1 MTRLQRWNQ
10 KTFGSIG
17 FVRKSLGLILFF
29 TLTYCLIFADIPTNA
44 KFELGK
50 PAPCDARAG
59 FTVRLVDEE
68 ATNKAKLDA
77 ASQVSE
83 VEVFNPYAVQSSE
96 ARIDNTISFVRMT
109 LPEAGSKTPPAPTT
123 PSPQAASPL
132 PETIPPSPSSSV
144 NINLSA
150 PQGGGDPA
158 LAGNSQQQAPLD
170 LSPSVYDILIK
181 ANDKELKEYSDTAKQ
196 LLRKAMSSGIRKSE
210 VNQAAANMLSYA
222 ASLRSISSRSK
233 LVAVELASK
242 ALIPN
247 LYTDATATAEA
258 KRKASEQVIPIV
270 KVILPGQI
278 VVREG
283 EIVSKSDIPV
293 LEALDYYHHKLTIR
307 ELSIKSLLVLVLMAI
322 AVTFVSICVPKVYED
337 RKKLAGLALIT
348 IIYAVCAHSMI
359 AAGFKPE
366 ITPITIPAI
375 LIAILYDSE
384 LAILVSILLVLYS
397 SVETTS
403 LSATTASILTSIVAV
418 LSVRQINKRWDLI
431 RSSVII
437 FGSSILFNGLAT
449 VNNVNNLELW
459 ATSALCNGFFSGLL
473 FSLIASGILPFL
485 ESILDVV
492 SRMRLLE
499 LANPSE
505 PLLQELLSKAPGT
518 YQHSLMVSNLA
529 AAAALEIGADDMLC
543 RTGAFYHDIGKSK
556 QPNMFIENQF
566 GHENPHDKLAPS
578 LSAMILISHV
588 RFGLEM
594 ASQHKLPQAIRQ
606 FINEHHGTNLA
617 SFFFQK
623 AQEMSDEPL
632 FEDDFRYPG
641 PKPQSKETA
650 IVMICDGIEA
660 AARTLHSHT
669 KESIQSL
676 VDRMVDN
683 IIRNGQLDECSLSM
697 RDITKIKHS
706 IVYTLAS
713 HYHSRISYPNMQKTP
728 AKSES
733 GKEAEEKQDS
743 ENGRQSQESA
753 ESARSPQAE
762 APVQQETDAKK
773 EQPAAAKFKE
783 NSEQHGS
790 ENNSARQES
799 AEPGEDSSCRFPAAQ
814 RKIKN
819 PEA

>member
-1 MTRLQRWNQ
+1 MTKLQQWRP
-10 KTFGSIG
+10 KIFESIS
-17 FVRKSLGLILFF
+17 FVRKSLGVIVFCV
-29 TLTYCLIFADIPTNA
+29 LTYCLIFADIPTNA
-44 KFELGK
+44 KFEVGK
-50 PAPCDARAG
+50 PAPIDARADY
-59 FTVRLVDEE
+59 TVRLVDEV
-68 ATNKAKLDA
+68 ATNKAKKDA
-77 ASQVSE
+77 AAQVSE
-83 VEVFNPYAVQSSE
+83 VEVYNPYAVQSSE

-109 LPEAGSKTPPAPTT
+109 MPES
-123 PSPQAASPL
+123 SPQAA
-132 PETIPPSPSSSV
+132 PSPSASATDSKADGISPTPTSAIPSAASPAASPADHPSDK
-144 NINLSA
+144 NI
-150 PQGGGDPA
+150 
-158 LAGNSQQQAPLD
+158 QQPPLT
-170 LSPSVYDILIK
+170 LSPSVYDILIN
-181 ANDKELKEYSDTAKQ
+181 ANDKELKDYGDTAKK
-196 LLRKAMSSGIRKSE
+196 LLRQTMSDGIRESE
-210 VNQAAANMLSYA
+210 VTQAAANMITQA
-222 ASLRSISSRSK
+222 ASLRNTSSRTK

-247 LYTDATATAEA
+247 LHTDATATEAA
-258 KRKASEQVIPIV
+258 KRKAAEEVIPIV

-283 EIVSKSDIPV
+283 EIVDREDIPV

-307 ELSIKSLLVLVLMAI
+307 ELSVKSLLVLVLMAI
-322 AVTFVSICVPKVYED
+322 AVTVVSICVPKVYGSP
-337 RKKLAGLALIT
+337 KKLAGLALIT
-348 IIYAVCAHSMI
+348 IVYAICSHSMI
-359 AAGFKPE
+359 AADINPQ

-384 LAILVSILLVLYS
+384 LAILISILLTMYS
-397 SVETTS
+397 SAETHS
-403 LSATTASILTSIVAV
+403 LAATTASILTGIVAV

-437 FGSSILFNGLAT
+437 WGSSILFNGLST
-449 VNNVNNLELW
+449 VSNVNNFEVW
-459 ATSALCNGFFSGLL
+459 AYNALCHGFFSGLL

-566 GHENPHDKLAPS
+566 GSENPHDKLAPS

-588 RFGLEM
+588 RFGIEM
-594 ASQHKLPQAIRQ
+594 ANQHKLPQAIRQ
-606 FINEHHGTNLA
+606 FISEHHGTNLA

-650 IVMICDGIEA
+650 IVMICDSIEA

-669 KESIQSL
+669 KETIQSL
-676 VDRMVDN
+676 VDRLVDN
-683 IIRNGQLDECSLSM
+683 IIRNSQLDECALSM
-697 RDITKIKHS
+697 RDITKIKQS
-706 IVYTLAS
+706 IVHTLTS
-713 HYHSRISYPNMQKTP
+713 HYHSRISYPTMQKDASKT
-728 AKSES
+728 SS
-733 GKEAEEKQDS
+733 DKEAEKKGTNNNGKDS
-743 ENGRQSQESA
+743 AAASADKTAETAQNKHSSGADNQPDKASKATEAAAHSHSESQLHPQPA
-753 ESARSPQAE
+753 ESTSTSDGP
-762 APVQQETDAKK
+762 
-773 EQPAAAKFKE
+773 
-783 NSEQHGS
+783 
-790 ENNSARQES
+790 
-799 AEPGEDSSCRFPAAQ
+799 CFPAAQ
-814 RKIKN
+814 RKSAN
-819 PEA
+819 LS